1 MSDLVNVIY
10 EDADLL
16 IANKP
21 AGLVCHPTKDGEYS
35 SLIGRLRL
43 YLGPEGSVHLINRL
57 DRETSGV
64 TVAAK
69 NASAAGLL
77 GTIWQNRAVR
87 KEYLAIVRGSVQ
99 QDTGRIDLPLG
110 KDETSAVAIKD
121 CVRSDGAAALTE
133 FFVERRFQ
141 RDGCHFT
148 LLRLLP
154 LTGRKHQIR
163 IHLAAIGHSIVGDK
177 LYGPDENLY
186 LAFVRGQLNDAD
198 RQQLVLPHHALHC
211 RAIRL
216 PWRGEN
222 LVFQAPPE
230 SAFARFYEGH

>member
-1 MSDLVNVIY
+1 MSDLLNVIH

-43 YLGPEGSVHLINRL
+43 YLGPQGPVHLINRL

-69 NASAAGLL
+69 SASAAGQL
-77 GTIWQNRAVR
+77 GKIWQSRTVR
-87 KEYLAIVRGSVQ
+87 KEYLAIVHGVVQ
-99 QDTGRIDLPLG
+99 HDTGRIDLSLG

-121 CVRSDGAAALTE
+121 CVRSDAAAATTE

-141 RDGCHFT
+141 RDGRHFT
-148 LLRLLP
+148 LLRLFP
-154 LTGRKHQIR
+154 QTGRKHQIR
-163 IHLAAIGHSIVGDK
+163 IHLAAMGHSIVGDK

-198 RQQLVLPHHALHC
+198 RQRLILPHHALHC
-211 RAIRL
+211 RAICF
-216 PWRGEN
+216 PWRGEDM
-222 LVFQAPPE
+222 VFQAPPE
-230 SAFARFYEGH
+230 SAFARFYEAY